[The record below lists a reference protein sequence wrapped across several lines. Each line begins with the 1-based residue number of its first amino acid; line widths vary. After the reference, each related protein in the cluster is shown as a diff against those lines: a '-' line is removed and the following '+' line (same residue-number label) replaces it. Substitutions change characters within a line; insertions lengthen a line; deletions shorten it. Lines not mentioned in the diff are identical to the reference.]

1 METRA
6 SGYISTTRTCA
17 VKTVTAVIAL
27 INIILTVKK
36 LTFLKGWVFYCVL
49 LLCCAFFVLTVLPFK
64 VRSALYKTIIIVTV
78 AALISI
84 VSFILLD
91 EAGVLRLITDVET
104 LRNLISGSGIWG
116 YAILFLITV
125 FEVVILPI
133 PAAVT
138 ILIGTVLYGAV
149 ISFFV
154 SSLGMI
160 AGSIICYYIGRS
172 FGYGIVAWIAGEENT
187 KKYAKIIG
195 DKGKM
200 PFFAMMLLP
209 LFPDDLLCMLAGVT
223 RMPRSFYFLT
233 IAFTRPVSVAF
244 YSFFGSGEI
253 IPFSGRG
260 IPIWIGIFA
269 ALGVLLYFINVF
281 VKRKF
286 VSGQAKNN
294 KSKEK

>member
-1 METRA
+1 METRK
-6 SGYISTTRTCA
+6 SGYISTSRACA
-17 VKTVTAVIAL
+17 VKTVTAVVAL
-27 INIILTVKK
+27 INIILAVEK
-36 LTFLKGWVFYCVL
+36 LTLLKGWVFYCVL
-49 LLCCAFFVLTVLPFK
+49 LLCCACFVLTVLPFNVK
-64 VRSALYKTIIIVTV
+64 SAIYKTIIIFTAMALVLIVT
-78 AALISI
+78 
-84 VSFILLD
+84 FILLN
-91 EAGVLRLITDVET
+91 EAGALCLITDVEA
-104 LRNLISGSGIWG
+104 LRKLISDSGIWG
-116 YAILFLITV
+116 YAILFLITI
-125 FEVVILPI
+125 FEVVVLPI

-149 ISFFV
+149 VSFFV

-160 AGSIICYYIGRS
+160 VGSAICYYIGKS
-172 FGYGIVAWIAGEENT
+172 FGYGIVEWIAGEENT

-195 DKGKM
+195 EKGKI

-223 RMPRSFYFLT
+223 RMSRSFYFLT

-286 VSGQAKNN
+286 IDEREKNK
-294 KSKEK
+294 KSK